1 MHAEGCETGQPGDK
15 VVNMMRD
22 YSLIDGALV
31 YETLCAH
38 SVFVDPAASWYVCL
52 LPGEERRL
60 AGPILIDMAL
70 LDAAGAAAQSAV
82 AEVMNAFPGKLHSS
96 LLQSEADLISLA
108 NHLQRF
114 TCFYDENFLLLGFRF
129 ADTRILAH
137 LPSVLTP
144 QQWGEM
150 TSLVGRWVFLDR
162 RGEEVVLALP
172 EDRESLTP
180 ENKQFKLSSEQLE
193 VLIDAA
199 EPDMLLDLIKS
210 GPRETKNHLY
220 DDWNLAQN
228 CVSAWQQSGSR
239 NREVLLQFAKKIFNS
254 NGQALQK
261 RDWISFL
268 ARAKPQDVS
277 NS

>member
-1 MHAEGCETGQPGDK
+1 
-15 VVNMMRD
+15 MMRD
-22 YSLIDGALV
+22 YFLIDGALA

-38 SVFVDPAASWYVCL
+38 SVFVDTAASWYACL
-52 LPGEERRL
+52 MPGEERRL

-70 LDAAGAAAQSAV
+70 LDAVGAAAQSAV
-82 AEVMNAFPGKLHSS
+82 AEVMNAFPGKLHCSA
-96 LLQSEADLISLA
+96 LQSDADLISLA

-129 ADTRILAH
+129 ADTRTLAH

-150 TSLVGRWVFLDR
+150 TSQVRRWVFLDR
-162 RGEEVVLALP
+162 RGEEAVLALP
-172 EDRESLTP
+172 EGRENLTP

-199 EPDMLLDLIKS
+199 EPDLLLDQVKR
-210 GPRETKNHLY
+210 GPQETKNHLY
-220 DDWNLAQN
+220 DDWQLARD
-228 CVSAWQQSGSR
+228 CVTVWQQSGSG
-239 NREVLLQFAKKIFNS
+239 NREVLLQFARKVFNS

-268 ARAKPQDVS
+268 ARAKPQDVL
-277 NS
+277 NA